1 MRPAES
7 ASKPPE
13 EEAGPAPEPAAEGY
27 NKYRAFE
34 SQQSQLEPSPLIV
47 PEDVVK
53 QLLGALKNNDTPTPN
68 AGLSTVLRFSSPS
81 NPVTRGEPE
90 MFFGMMRNSQY
101 SLLLGSF
108 DTFAIIGSED
118 LGMQYGVQT
127 VAIEVTLY
135 AATQAMI
142 DCGVDFSFMESTG
155 DKSAV
160 SLKWQLSKDA
170 ESECWL
176 SDTLFFVPVKSKGS
190 TMEELTDAD
199 AAKESAK
206 FTGTPASAKLKA
218 QAPRPRAVEPSQLA
232 LAVGKMG
239 LLKPASPLLKTV
251 TKPCPKP

>member
-1 MRPAES
+1 M
-7 ASKPPE
+7 
-13 EEAGPAPEPAAEGY
+13 
-27 NKYRAFE
+27 
-34 SQQSQLEPSPLIV
+34 
-47 PEDVVK
+47 K

-81 NPVTRGEPE
+81 NPVKRSEPE

-101 SLLLGSF
+101 SLLLGGF
-108 DTFAIIGSED
+108 DTFTITGSED
-118 LGMQYGVQT
+118 LGMKYGVQT
-127 VAIEVTLY
+127 VAIGVTLY

-142 DCGVDFSFMESTG
+142 DGGVDFSFMENTG

-218 QAPRPRAVEPSQLA
+218 QARRPSAVEPSQLA
-232 LAVGKMG
+232 LAVGKAG
-239 LLKPASPLLKTV
+239 LLKPSSPLLQTV
-251 TKPCPKP
+251 GSCGVIARVEYCWPLQAFLS